1 MNLQGERLIP
11 ASVERTW
18 TALNDPDTLKACIAG
33 CESIE
38 RTEENQYLCTMAVRI
53 GPVNARF
60 KGKLQL
66 TDIVPME
73 SYRINFDGQGGVA
86 GFGKGTADVSLKPE
100 GDGTL
105 LGYSAKAQVGGKLA
119 QVGSRLIDAAAS
131 KIAEDFFAAF
141 EARLAAPAQEA
152 SPGAQEASPDEAQET
167 GPGQARQ
174 PVSPTHREPDAQDTG
189 TIPGAAE
196 AASDLGVE
204 SGTGIRDLS
213 RPGRAG
219 DPAEARGA
227 RASRAGSRPWLLWVV
242 LAALILL
249 LIVFVAR

>member
-1 MNLQGERLIP
+1 RLP
-11 ASVERTW
+11 Y
-18 TALNDPDTLKACIAG
+18 PTL
-33 CESIE
+33 
-38 RTEENQYLCTMAVRI
+38 VR
-53 GPVNARF
+53 A
-60 KGKLQL
+60 
-66 TDIVPME
+66 
-73 SYRINFDGQGGVA
+73 
-86 GFGKGTADVSLKPE
+86 E

-105 LGYSAKAQVGGKLA
+105 LGYSAKAQGGGKLA

-174 PVSPTHREPDAQDTG
+174 PVSPTHRKPDAQDTG

-213 RPGRAG
+213 RPGRAVR
-219 DPAEARGA
+219 PPERRRARGRRPLGRGRWWPAA
-227 RASRAGSRPWLLWVV
+227 RPREPGGRGRPPDPPGPRQTGMPVRV
-242 LAALILL
+242 G
-249 LIVFVAR
+249 RC